1 MYIYTQIIDIGSETL
16 VPEYVFCW
24 TGWDVKYGFT
34 LSSSRYEERGGLLTR
49 VWSPAVP
56 VQGSPR
62 LIILY
67 EPPQL
72 VLSVWTP
79 RLLLFPLLF
88 LFLSPPPTLLIFLS
102 FFQRRVD
109 QDEKYKYDP
118 ENWIFMTRWVK
129 YSVMK
134 LILCSKYFSY
144 IWEEQIKYNQ
154 TQSAKSILA
163 NHWQIWI
170 FLQSLTRAFESS

>member
-1 MYIYTQIIDIGSETL
+1 LVATVRASIRIIDRVVLIVVIVDS
-16 VPEYVFCW
+16 VSV
-24 TGWDVKYGFT
+24 DVVVIALGVVV
-34 LSSSRYEERGGLLTR
+34 LALR

-118 ENWIFMTRWVK
+118 
-129 YSVMK
+129 
-134 LILCSKYFSY
+134 
-144 IWEEQIKYNQ
+144 
-154 TQSAKSILA
+154 
-163 NHWQIWI
+163 
-170 FLQSLTRAFESS
+170 